1 MYDTLR
7 NVYIGLKKIPG
18 IGGVFSWARNRISP
32 VIQRIKLRRE
42 DQREAH
48 RFVDEFLGADA
59 ELHRCIDRFAASRLF
74 SATYG
79 HGHSG
84 DYDVLVLY
92 AIVRALRPEHVVE
105 AGVASGRSSAAI
117 LLAMKEND
125 FGTLHSIDLAEYYK
139 GKEPEY
145 YRNQY
150 GIAELKGYVPV
161 NKKVGYMVPEE
172 LRSRWELIIGDSN
185 IELPKLLERIGGIDV
200 FYHDSDHSYETMTHE
215 FSLAWPKLRENG
227 FLIADDVT
235 WNEAWNDFIAA
246 HPGLVNSVYRKF
258 GVLRK

>member
-1 MYDTLR
+1 MYDAFR
-7 NVYIGLKKIPG
+7 NIYLALKKNPV
-18 IGGVFSWARNRISP
+18 IGKAVSWARDRVSP
-32 VIQRIKLRRE
+32 SIERFKLRKE
-42 DQREAH
+42 DRNRAH
-48 RFVDEFLGADA
+48 LFVDEFLGGGSA
-59 ELHRCIDRFAASRLF
+59 LHDDINRFRASSLF
-74 SATYG
+74 SASYG

-105 AGVASGRSSAAI
+105 TGVASGRSSAAI
-117 LLAMKEND
+117 LLAMKENN
-125 FGTLHSIDLAEYYK
+125 FGTLHSIDLAEHYE

-150 GIAELKGYVPV
+150 GIAELKGYVPA
-161 NKKVGYMVPEE
+161 NKKVGYMVPEY
-172 LRSRWELIIGDSN
+172 LRNRWELIIGDSN

-215 FSLAWPKLRENG
+215 FSLTWPNLRENG

-258 GVLRK
+258 GVMRK